1 VNKRFLRHLLFWLAY
16 CIQETLIEYAWIHGY
31 YDQNHQAK
39 VVLQAIWF
47 CISLLPG
54 KIAFTYWVLYKFTP
68 QALNMRGRLPVLI
81 PQFIIAFLV
90 AIFIHRLAGNYI
102 LMAELNPGK
111 PVDFSEVYNPNKVFV
126 SLLDTGYVAGIAVA
140 LKLFRMQIEHLR
152 NEKDLVRE
160 KLGTELKF
168 LKNQINP
175 HFLFNTLN
183 NIYSLS
189 RKKSDKAPEIVLK
202 LSKLLRF
209 ILYESG
215 KDTITIAEE
224 IRILEDYVE
233 LEKIRYNDRLKLT
246 FDKQIDDTEQ
256 LITPLILLPFIEN
269 AFKHGVSETTE
280 ETCIAIS
287 IVLKNGNL
295 SFFVN
300 NSKEYDGANDV
311 REKIGLSNVR
321 RQLELMYRDFT
332 LVIDNLAD
340 NFNVDLKINLNS
352 HAAI

>member
-1 VNKRFLRHLLFWLAY
+1 
-16 CIQETLIEYAWIHGY
+16 
-31 YDQNHQAK
+31 
-39 VVLQAIWF
+39 
-47 CISLLPG
+47 
-54 KIAFTYWVLYKFTP
+54 
-68 QALNMRGRLPVLI
+68 
-81 PQFIIAFLV
+81 
-90 AIFIHRLAGNYI
+90 
-102 LMAELNPGK
+102 
-111 PVDFSEVYNPNKVFV
+111 
-126 SLLDTGYVAGIAVA
+126 
-140 LKLFRMQIEHLR
+140 MQIEHLR

-160 KLGTELKF
+160 KLGTELEF

-215 KDTITIAEE
+215 KETITIAEE

-246 FDKQIDDTEQ
+246 FDKQIDDMKQ

-280 ETCIAIS
+280 ETSIAIS